1 MMNGIA
7 IKSGGGIHFMNRV
20 RVWIVAMLLSMPAL
34 AAAQDAK
41 WTNLENTLWDVD
53 QQWLCDGPYQKP
65 YAECVKFRSQYWVD
79 GFFEVQSAG
88 TLRNKEE
95 MVATQSAANPMTGV
109 RPFPADFRLV
119 AVYGDVALGTDHT
132 DFKTARPDG
141 TIPFTSDSHCLR
153 VFVKQNGAWRPAA
166 AGLVPVIP
174 PAEGIAKT
182 SGAKST
188 KSPDE
193 KLEKELAEID
203 QKWMEAVRTAKV
215 DYLKQM
221 YADKWFEIL
230 AWIPTVVLNK
240 PMALERVAHLN
251 FKPGEGL
258 FADEFKLMSVY
269 GDVALATDRRIRK
282 IADSSGTIV
291 STPHRAVLVFVKQ
304 SGQWKIAADAAVPIM
319 VTE

>member
-1 MMNGIA
+1 MT
-7 IKSGGGIHFMNRV
+7 RV
-20 RVWIVAMLLSMPAL
+20 RALIVVILLAVPAL
-34 AAAQDAK
+34 TTAQEAK
-41 WTNLENTLWDVD
+41 QTSLENTLWDVD

-65 YAECVKFRSQYWVD
+65 YAECVKFRSQYWSD

-95 MVATQSAANPMTGV
+95 MVASQSAANPVTGV
-109 RPFPADFRLV
+109 RPYPADFKLV
-119 AVYGDVALGTDHT
+119 AVYGDIALGTDHT
-132 DFKTARPDG
+132 DFQTVRPDG
-141 TIPFTSDSHCLR
+141 SYAFTSDSHCLR

-174 PAEGIAKT
+174 PTEANWKMT
-182 SGAKST
+182 GAMST

-193 KLEKELAEID
+193 KLEKELSEID

-221 YADKWFEIL
+221 YAEKWFEIL
-230 AWIPTVVLNK
+230 GWVPTVVLTK
-240 PMALERVAHLN
+240 PAALDRVAHLN

-258 FADEFKLMSVY
+258 FADQFKLMSVY
-269 GDVALATDRRIRK
+269 GEVALATDRRIRK
-282 IADSSGTIV
+282 IANAKGTIV
-291 STPHRAVLVFVKQ
+291 STPNRALLVFVKE
-304 SGQWKIAADAAVPIM
+304 SGQWKIAADAAVPMM

>member
-1 MMNGIA
+1 M
-7 IKSGGGIHFMNRV
+7 
-20 RVWIVAMLLSMPAL
+20 
-34 AAAQDAK
+34 
-41 WTNLENTLWDVD
+41 D

-79 GFFEVQSAG
+79 GFFEVQSGG

-95 MVATQSAANPMTGV
+95 MVATQSAATPVTGV
-109 RPFPADFRLV
+109 RPFPADFRLM

-153 VFVKQNGAWRPAA
+153 VFVRQNGVWRPAA
-166 AGLVPVIP
+166 AALVPVIP
-174 PAEGIAKT
+174 PTEANYKT

-203 QKWMEAVRTAKV
+203 QKWMDAVRTGKV
-215 DYLKQM
+215 DYLKDF

-230 AWIPTVVLNK
+230 AWIPTVVLTK
-240 PMALERVAHLN
+240 PMAMERVAHLN
-251 FKPGEGL
+251 YKPGEGL
-258 FADEFKLMSVY
+258 FADQFRLMSVY
-269 GDVALATDRRIRK
+269 GNVALATDRRIRK
-282 IADSSGTIV
+282 IADASGNIV
-291 STPHRAVLVFVKQ
+291 STPHRAVLVFVKEN
-304 SGQWKIAADAAVPIM
+304 GQWKVAADAAVPTRE
-319 VTE
+319 TE

>member
-1 MMNGIA
+1 
-7 IKSGGGIHFMNRV
+7 MNRV
-20 RVWIVAMLLSMPAL
+20 FLWMMAVILVMPVV
-34 AAAQDAK
+34 AAAQEVKQA
-41 WTNLENTLWDVD
+41 NLENTLWDVD

-79 GFFEVQSAG
+79 GFFEVQSGG

-95 MVATQSAANPMTGV
+95 MVATQSAANPMNGV
-109 RPFPADFRLV
+109 RPFPADFKLV

-166 AGLVPVIP
+166 AALVPVIP
-174 PAEGIAKT
+174 PTEANFKT

-193 KLEKELAEID
+193 KLEKRLSEMD
-203 QKWMEAVRTAKV
+203 QKWMESVRTAKV
-215 DYLKQM
+215 DYLKQN

-230 AWIPTVVLNK
+230 GWLPTVVLTK
-240 PMALERVAHLN
+240 PMAMERVAHLN
-251 FKPGEGL
+251 FKPGEGI
-258 FADEFKLMSVY
+258 FVDQFKLMSVY
-269 GDVALATDRRIRK
+269 GNVALATDRRIRK
-282 IADSSGTIV
+282 ITDESGKIV
-291 STPHRAVLVFVKQ
+291 STPHRALLVFVREN
-304 SGQWKIAADAAVPIM
+304 GQWKIAADAAVPTM
-319 VTE
+319 MAE

>member
-1 MMNGIA
+1 ML
-7 IKSGGGIHFMNRV
+7 
-20 RVWIVAMLLSMPAL
+20 VALGVLAGLGMPKV
-34 AAAQDAK
+34 AAAQESKMAS
-41 WTNLENTLWDVD
+41 LENTLWDVD

-65 YAECVKFRSQYWVD
+65 YAECVKFRSNYWVD
-79 GFFEVQSAG
+79 GFFEVQSGG

-95 MVATQSAANPMTGV
+95 MVATQSAANPVTGV

-119 AVYGDVALGTDHT
+119 AVYGDIALGTDHT

-153 VFVKQNGAWRPAA
+153 VFVRQNGVWRPAA

-174 PAEGIAKT
+174 PTEANFKT
-182 SGAKST
+182 SGAVST

-193 KLEKELAEID
+193 KLEKELSEID
-203 QKWMEAVRTAKV
+203 QKWMDAVRTGKT
-215 DYLKQM
+215 DYLKEM
-221 YADKWFEIL
+221 YAEKWFEII

-251 FKPGEGL
+251 YKLGEGL
-258 FADEFKLMSVY
+258 FADQFRLMSVY

-282 IADSSGTIV
+282 IADPSGKIV
-291 STPHRAVLVFVKQ
+291 STPHRALLVFVKEK
-304 SGQWKIAADAAVPIM
+304 GQWKVAADAAVPIM
-319 VTE
+319 GAE